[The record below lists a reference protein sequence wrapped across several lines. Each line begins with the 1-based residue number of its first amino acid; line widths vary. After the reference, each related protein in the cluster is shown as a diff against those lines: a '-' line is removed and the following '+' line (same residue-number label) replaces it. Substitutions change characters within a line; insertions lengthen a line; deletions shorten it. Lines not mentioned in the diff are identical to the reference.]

1 MKQRIKSLGIGW
13 TCMLMNWSSYIR
25 YTDVT
30 GPIGWR
36 DHLRWWIE
44 GWLNEAFVFF
54 WDGSDEELR
63 AVEQDEIPLEYMSDR
78 QLRHYFRLVAEQE
91 NATPLLTWRAA

>member
-13 TCMLMNWSSYIR
+13 TCTLMNWNSHICYADWI
-25 YTDVT
+25 
-30 GPIGWR
+30 
-36 DHLRWWIE
+36 DHVRWWIE
-44 GWLNEAFVFF
+44 GHLSAAFCFF
-54 WDGSDEELR
+54 YEGSDEELR
-63 AVEQDEIPLEYMSDR
+63 SVEQDEVPLEYMSAR